1 MAGGFRVPGL
11 PNPPPGD
18 DRPRSSPMP
27 NGPGGMEEEEEIELS
42 LRDYYDIIL
51 RYRRIVV
58 LVSSFCFISAIGL
71 HFFLP
76 KKFNATAKLVNSESV
91 ASSRNPLF
99 SAMMPKSGVD
109 LNTLIEVGRSTR
121 VLTRSMDEVH
131 LEMKNFE
138 EQGFK
143 TSREEQMLLDKLD
156 IDFIRNSIQMVAD
169 SGTEDVILLR
179 TQLKSSP
186 HLSAAVSNAVA
197 KALLDSLTESRKSQY
212 NKQLEQIEE
221 ALQNNDQEILK
232 IENELKL
239 LLDPGE
245 GISLSNTDER
255 ISRLIDMTEQRLND
269 AILEKEQVTD
279 QIQALRVKF
288 GVQDVPMDQVV
299 WQDTSSGL
307 FQTLRTLRFQREEL
321 LTRYRPENP
330 SIRKLND
337 KIRSLELTL
346 RPEEGDERIF
356 IEVDRFA
363 MSEVSQLLQLQSKS
377 KAMEKKV
384 EFIRG
389 ELEAHSEKLLE
400 SPMEQKR
407 VRELNQKL
415 SLLEKIYLD
424 YHRSQHKT
432 KMLLLATNSVFEI
445 MELAVP
451 SEHSTSPGLVK
462 FAAIGLTLGLGMGC
476 ALAFVLNNW
485 DNTLKSTIDVKR
497 NFKIPALGAVPRWE
511 EDEKYIDEMMPDAS
525 IAEVYGVLRNNVR
538 FSNFSHPEKR
548 LLICSPLQNEGKSI
562 TAINLGLSFALEGAA
577 VCLISADLRR
587 PFSHTRFRR
596 KEDMRK
602 TKGIVEYLLNKVE
615 MEDVL
620 FESNFGNFHF
630 IPTCARAANP
640 AKLLKGE
647 RFKLLLD
654 EAEKRFDVVIID
666 SPAILPVVDASIIAP
681 LMRGTLFVASANQ
694 TSVPA
699 ITEAISRLDHVGS
712 PIMGICLNK
721 IRDLRMELFY
731 GSGKSYYDH
740 AYKT

>member
-1 MAGGFRVPGL
+1 
-11 PNPPPGD
+11 
-18 DRPRSSPMP
+18 MP